1 MYSVKR
7 DSFVCAWLVLLLPPP
22 LRFGSSDPCFFR
34 FSCCTILAAYI
45 CVFSHA
51 GWRHAPSSVRPLLD
65 KNRITFVLLVFLYQ
79 LYSSAF
85 HYMLVFIRF
94 SCSSSILLLC
104 TVITREIFSDDDDVI
119 SSECFDKKERKV
131 KERVSMGWRRRCA
144 WSMTCRNRIQVL
156 TSIWSHRIK
165 LAGPNFRR
173 PVQGHKPT
181 SLLLRIHHK
190 KNI

>member
-1 MYSVKR
+1 MQQDRWIKKGKTSWGTLGKLICCCFYSTSFKMGIPLQIWWFSKFY
-7 DSFVCAWLVLLLPPP
+7 SFVILPNNKRRRRKKQIKCIPLKETRFFCAWHN
-22 LRFGSSDPCFFR
+22 F
-34 FSCCTILAAYI
+34 

-94 SCSSSILLLC
+94 SCSKSLLLLC
-104 TVITREIFSDDDDVI
+104 TVINYREIFSDDDDVI

-131 KERVSMGWRRRCA
+131 KERSSLNG
-144 WSMTCRNRIQVL
+144 L
-156 TSIWSHRIK
+156 TTTMRLVDENMSE
-165 LAGPNFRR
+165 
-173 PVQGHKPT
+173 
-181 SLLLRIHHK
+181 
-190 KNI
+190 